1 MLTASKGTISYGEEE
16 GPEVLFLLK
25 SGKVKLERVSP
36 AGQKLTLAIVE
47 RVSFFGEMS
56 LLGQSLVGTQAV
68 AIEDAVI
75 CAMGHDLQSLM
86 LENPEGALRLIDV
99 LARRLRYARDGLE
112 EMVFNDVTG
121 RIAALLIRQSD
132 DETAVVEGGP
142 GCDGRMSAREFH
154 CGSRRVRQNVRC
166 RNRTQTAS

>member
-16 GPEVLFLLK
+16 GPEVLFLLR

-75 CAMGHDLQSLM
+75 CAMSCHDL
-86 LENPEGALRLIDV
+86 PIID
-99 LARRLRYARDGLE
+99 A
-112 EMVFNDVTG
+112 
-121 RIAALLIRQSD
+121 
-132 DETAVVEGGP
+132 
-142 GCDGRMSAREFH
+142 
-154 CGSRRVRQNVRC
+154 
-166 RNRTQTAS
+166 

>member
-47 RVSFFGEMS
+47 RVSFFGETS

-75 CAMGHDLQSLM
+75 CDMGHDLQSLM

-142 GCDGRMSAREFH
+142 GCDVRMSAREGH
-154 CGSRRVRQNVRC
+154 CGSRRVPQNVRC